1 MKSVNYL
8 VEYAKAQVGRPYWC
22 GTYGQIADAALL
34 AYKRTQYPSM
44 YPTPGSPAFVD
55 QIGQKVH
62 DCNGLVY
69 AASVCDTPDSK
80 PNGYPSPYYGV
91 PKLYEHCIGK
101 GQVDIFY
108 SPETGSLLFRNNLG
122 HVGIYGGDGYVYHAK
137 GHKWGVVKEKYNY
150 KEWTDYGKF
159 TEMYDYPIQS
169 QMIIDTPEFLK
180 TGSKG
185 RNVIIWQ
192 QILLI
197 AGEKLDKY
205 GADGDFGSETKAAT
219 ISFQKKCNIF
229 ADGVVRVESWQ
240 KGLNLL

>member
-1 MKSVNYL
+1 MKSVDYL

-22 GTYGQIADAALL
+22 GTYGQIADTALL

-44 YPTPGSPAFVD
+44 YPTPGNPPFVD
-55 QIGQKVH
+55 QLGKKVH

-80 PNGYPSPYYGV
+80 PNGYPNPYYAV
-91 PKLYEHCIGK
+91 QTLYKHCDDIQIIDEFTNPVK
-101 GQVDIFY
+101 GM
-108 SPETGSLLFRNNLG
+108 LLFRNYFG
-122 HVGIYGGDGYVYHAK
+122 HVGIYGGDTYVYHAK
-137 GHKWGVVKEKYNY
+137 GHAYGVVKEKFNY
-150 KEWTDYGKF
+150 KEWNICGKF
-159 TEMYDYPIQS
+159 MEMYEYPSVDQI
-169 QMIIDTPEFLK
+169 IIDTPEIIK
-180 TGSKG
+180 EGCKG

-197 AGEKLDKY
+197 SGEKLPKY

-229 ADGVVRVESWQ
+229 ADGVVRSGSWQ